1 MTKRINESQIVKILE
16 EAKAGELSIDE
27 ICRNHGVARSTFYA
41 WRNKY
46 AGMTV

>member
-27 ICRNHGVARSTFYA
+27 ICCNHGVARSTLI
-41 WRNKY
+41 
-46 AGMTV
+46 MSVLILD